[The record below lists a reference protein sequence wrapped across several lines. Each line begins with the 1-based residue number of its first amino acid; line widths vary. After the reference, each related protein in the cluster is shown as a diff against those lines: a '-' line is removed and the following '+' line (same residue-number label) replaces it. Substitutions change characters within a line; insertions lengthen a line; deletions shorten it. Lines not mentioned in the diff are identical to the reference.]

1 MLPGTVV
8 LLEGFVF
15 GSVGLVGLVLGL
27 VALLG
32 EFVRGVVL
40 LLQRELSG
48 KSLHRVLRASGE
60 RLICV
65 GLLLG

>member
-15 GSVGLVGLVLGL
+15 GSVGLMGLVLGL

>member
-15 GSVGLVGLVLGL
+15 GSVGLRGLVLGL

-48 KSLHRVLRASGE
+48 KSLHRVLKASGE

>member
-15 GSVGLVGLVLGL
+15 GSVGLRGLVLGL